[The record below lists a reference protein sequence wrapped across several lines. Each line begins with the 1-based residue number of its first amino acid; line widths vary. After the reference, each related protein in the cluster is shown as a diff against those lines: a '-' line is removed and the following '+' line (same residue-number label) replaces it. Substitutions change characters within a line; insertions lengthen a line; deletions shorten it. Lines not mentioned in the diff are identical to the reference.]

1 MESRNKIAK
10 NLSLPFHNQ
19 SQSKEE
25 KAMNNLSP
33 LTHISLLRLLILS
46 GSHDLDGPGHVK
58 IGQLTSQ
65 FWMAVLTT
73 WPPMSGLLCWA
84 VSDLLGNRNL
94 HLYELFSAYYEHLVG
109 VIMKSL
115 RIWERTRPWFR
126 GSISSLDSASAHL
139 SADLLQHCPN

>member
-1 MESRNKIAK
+1 MNLTLCSSHLQQNNYRQISIRFFFCLRVDFFMESRNKIAK

-58 IGQLTSQ
+58 IG
-65 FWMAVLTT
+65 
-73 WPPMSGLLCWA
+73 
-84 VSDLLGNRNL
+84 
-94 HLYELFSAYYEHLVG
+94 
-109 VIMKSL
+109 
-115 RIWERTRPWFR
+115 
-126 GSISSLDSASAHL
+126 
-139 SADLLQHCPN
+139 